1 MFPYPVVQKHNRRN
15 TMPLFPSIATG
26 SMYATA
32 TIIAL
37 VLVVFNTDV
46 TRTTTTHAFTT
57 TTTTTSFTTFPLTS
71 PGRSSS
77 SSLSMVLE
85 KPRPKAI
92 PKTEPVAIKT
102 KKISKLELLKVDSHN
117 LVHPLKEELATEH
130 IGISKDAYQIMKY
143 HGSYQQS
150 SREKKKGPKDYQFML
165 RLKQPAGE
173 LPPDLYRLLDDLS
186 AKHGQGDLRATTRQC
201 FQLHGIMKGSLKT
214 VISSIMNIGS
224 STVGACGDVN
234 RNVMVSPAPFVSKD
248 YEYVREYAKVFAHL
262 FRPMTSAFTE
272 LWLDGEKVATA
283 ELWGKEVGEKFNI
296 DDAMTYDSG
305 RGVVLDH
312 PREPLY
318 GDRYLPRKFKIGVT
332 VPGDNSLDIYTN
344 DIGCVVIMNE
354 DTNELEGF
362 NVMVG
367 GGMGRTHN
375 KETTFARAADHMGF
389 VPKEDIMEVLKCVL
403 AAQRDHGNR
412 DVRANA
418 RMKYLVHTLGIDNF
432 KTLVES
438 YFGKKIA
445 PWRDMQEWK
454 YSDWMGWWEQGDGK
468 LFYGLH
474 VDNGR
479 VHDVGDFRLKSCL
492 RAVVDKYNLPMIM
505 SPTQSILFKDIK
517 PEDKEG
523 FEQILADHGI
533 QSLEEIDPLARLSM
547 ACPALPLCGLAQT
560 EAERIMP
567 SYIERMRSVMETL
580 GIGDEEILMRMT
592 GCPNGCA
599 RPYMAEL
606 AFVGDGPKSYQIWL
620 GGSPVLTRTAWPFK
634 AKMKNDDLEV
644 TMEPILMMF
653 KEQKQEFE
661 AFGDFCHRVGADAI
675 EKYSESYKVIGSY
688 NPNNFYE
695 NKKQKK

>member
-1 MFPYPVVQKHNRRN
+1 
-15 TMPLFPSIATG
+15 
-26 SMYATA
+26 
-32 TIIAL
+32 
-37 VLVVFNTDV
+37 
-46 TRTTTTHAFTT
+46 
-57 TTTTTSFTTFPLTS
+57 
-71 PGRSSS
+71 
-77 SSLSMVLE
+77 
-85 KPRPKAI
+85 
-92 PKTEPVAIKT
+92 
-102 KKISKLELLKVDSHN
+102 
-117 LVHPLKEELATEH
+117 
-130 IGISKDAYQIMKY
+130 
-143 HGSYQQS
+143 
-150 SREKKKGPKDYQFML
+150 ML

-201 FQLHGIMKGSLKT
+201 FQMHGIMKGSLKT

-234 RNVMVSPAPFVSKD
+234 RNVMTTPAPFVSK
-248 YEYVREYAKVFAHL
+248 EYQYAREYSKVFAHL
-262 FRPMTSAFTE
+262 FRPMTPAFTE
-272 LWLDGEKVATA
+272 IWLDGEKVATS
-283 ELWGKEVGEKFNI
+283 EVWGKEVEAAGFNV
-296 DDAMTYDSG
+296 DEVMRYDSG
-305 RGVVLDH
+305 RGIVLQH
-312 PREPLY
+312 PVEPLY

-344 DIGCVVIMNE
+344 DIGVVVITNE
-354 DTNELEGF
+354 AGELEGF

-389 VPKEDIMEVLKCVL
+389 VPKEDIMECLKAIL

-432 KTLVES
+432 RTLVES
-438 YFGKKIA
+438 YFGKKIE
-445 PWRDMQEWK
+445 PWRPMKEWK

-479 VHDVGDFRLKSCL
+479 VKDEGDFRLKTAL
-492 RAVVDKYNLPMIM
+492 RVIADKFNLPMIL
-505 SPTQSILFKDIK
+505 SPTQSIIFRDIDPKDKAEFESILREHGLK
-517 PEDKEG
+517 P
-523 FEQILADHGI
+523 
-533 QSLEEIDPLARLSM
+533 LEEVDPLNRLAM

-567 SYIERMRSVMETL
+567 SYLERIRAVLNKMDL
-580 GIGDEEILMRMT
+580 ADEEMVIRMT

-606 AFVGDGPKSYQIWL
+606 AFVGDGPKSYQVWL

-634 AKMKNDDLEV
+634 AKMDVDDLEA
-644 TMEPILMMF
+644 TLEPILALF
-653 KEQKQEFE
+653 KAQREEFE
-661 AFGDFCHRVGADAI
+661 AFGDFCNRVGAEAI
-675 EKYSESYKVIGSY
+675 EQYIENY
-688 NPNNFYE
+688 NTVL
-695 NKKQKK
+695 Q